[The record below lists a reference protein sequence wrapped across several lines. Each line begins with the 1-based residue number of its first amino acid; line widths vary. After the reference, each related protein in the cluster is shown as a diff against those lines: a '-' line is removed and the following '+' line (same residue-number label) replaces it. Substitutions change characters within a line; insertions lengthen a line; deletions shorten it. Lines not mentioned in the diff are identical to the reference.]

1 MSRVRVIQF
10 TDPYST
16 WCWGSEPVLRRL
28 QEVYRDQLAV
38 EHVMGGLVEDFAEFH
53 DPTAEIQQV
62 TEVAAHWTTAAAR
75 HGMPVD
81 TSLWEADPPSS
92 TYPACRAYEAAALTA
107 PDRADA
113 FLRRLREAGA
123 CEARNL
129 EREATLTELAGDVGI
144 DADALLDA
152 FRSDAAREAFE
163 TDLRR
168 TGEAGATALPTFRLR
183 VDGERA
189 ETVRGYS
196 PFVTFEKALTQAAP
210 DLAEHD
216 PRPLAAF
223 VAEYGRVAP
232 REVAEVY
239 GLGTEEAAD
248 ELDALV
254 DAGELRREPAG
265 NGALYEPA

>member
-1 MSRVRVIQF
+1 MSRVRVVQF

-28 QEVYRDQLAV
+28 REVYRDQLTV

-53 DPTAEIQQV
+53 DPTADIQQV
-62 TEVAAHWTTAAAR
+62 TEVAAHWTTAAQR

-81 TSLWEADPPSS
+81 TSLWEDDPPSS
-92 TYPACRAYEAAALTA
+92 TYPACRAYEAATLTA
-107 PDRADA
+107 PDRAAA

-129 EREATLTELAGDVGI
+129 EREATLADLAADVGI
-144 DADALLDA
+144 DPDALLDA
-152 FRSDAAREAFE
+152 FGSDAAREAFE
-163 TDLRR
+163 ADLER
-168 TGEAGATALPTFRLR
+168 THEAGATALPTFRLE
-183 VDGERA
+183 VDGA
-189 ETVRGYS
+189 VETVRGYS

-210 DLAEHD
+210 DLTEHD
-216 PRPLAAF
+216 PRPLSTF
-223 VAEYGRVAP
+223 VAAHGRVAP

-239 GLGTEEAAD
+239 GHGTEEAAT

-254 DAGELRREPAG
+254 ADGELTREPAG
-265 NGALYEPA
+265 NGTLYESA